1 MKLKK
6 NIKEQQTPQEYTP
19 KQQKLIKIIN
29 ALQNGNIDL
38 DFIEDYTGGIESF
51 IEKLENENLLHLI
64 DPFDNVWEDIQNGL
78 FYSFYQVDPK
88 FIWKLV
94 NNYLSDV
101 VEKNGKYYL
110 VIDGDDLSNFFETNW
125 GYGVSKETIANIIDG
140 ESNDYHYYDVSD
152 NPYRDIYEYLTTEN
166 KKRVVAK
173 IILVLKKLQKL
184 EVTNHSPSLFDD
196 IAKKQNKDGE
206 FELTDEVITELL
218 SDDDSLEFLI
228 NRELY
233 DEIGTDLY
241 STYEGCYSSVLEN
254 SYYHSIMGE
263 LEGYIIDNYKSDTYS
278 YEKTVYD
285 KEGNPQ
291 KKMFHIPMYEAT
303 NCIYDIVSEWLSY
316 NKEDSTNIDNYATL
330 RDLLENM
337 IYHGERDN
345 LRQPRFDD
353 YPDHRE
359 LIKCVNESIGDYF

>member
-1 MKLKK
+1 M
-6 NIKEQQTPQEYTP
+6 
-19 KQQKLIKIIN
+19 
-29 ALQNGNIDL
+29 
-38 DFIEDYTGGIESF
+38 
-51 IEKLENENLLHLI
+51 
-64 DPFDNVWEDIQNGL
+64 
-78 FYSFYQVDPK
+78 FYSFYQIDPK

-125 GYGVSKETIANIIDG
+125 GDGVSKETIANIIDG

-166 KKRVVAK
+166 KKRVVSE

-233 DEIGTDLY
+233 DEIGTYLY
-241 STYEGCYSSVLEN
+241 STYEGCYSSVLEKGGN
-254 SYYHSIMGE
+254 LFDAKHWLERIIHLE
-263 LEGYIIDNYKSDTYS
+263 LMIKELGNGK
-278 YEKTVYD
+278 EK
-285 KEGNPQ
+285 KG
-291 KKMFHIPMYEAT
+291 
-303 NCIYDIVSEWLSY
+303 
-316 NKEDSTNIDNYATL
+316 
-330 RDLLENM
+330 
-337 IYHGERDN
+337 
-345 LRQPRFDD
+345 
-353 YPDHRE
+353 
-359 LIKCVNESIGDYF
+359 